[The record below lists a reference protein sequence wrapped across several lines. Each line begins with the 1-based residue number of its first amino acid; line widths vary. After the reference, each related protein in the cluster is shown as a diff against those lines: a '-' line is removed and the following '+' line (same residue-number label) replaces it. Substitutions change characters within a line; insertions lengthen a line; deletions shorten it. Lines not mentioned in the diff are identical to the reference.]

1 MAADRKPRKIRI
13 ELRKNRGKRT
23 RQSDLT
29 RSDLDEIEDLESR
42 ERLSGKG
49 ELTRFRTIVAD
60 SGESGA
66 IPLRDVGR
74 ENILRGRVLMA
85 VGANQCRVQTD
96 SGKVYLC
103 TVRRLVRT
111 LARETRNAVVA
122 GDRVL
127 ITPDGPET
135 GVIERVEPRESALSR
150 GSRHQAHVIV
160 SNVEQA
166 VIVASVAFP
175 GLKPGLI
182 DRFLCSIEKG
192 GIRGIICL
200 NKIDLGHP
208 HLLQPLIGQYT
219 QLGYPVI
226 LTDALH
232 GQGIDELRELLKG
245 RETVFTGQ
253 SGVGKSSLLNA
264 VEPGLRLATGA
275 VSHDTTKGRHTTR
288 VTQLLPL
295 TGGGWIV
302 DTPGI
307 RSLQLWGIAKE
318 EIEGLF
324 PEFRPLVPYCRFP
337 DCTHTHEQECALKEA
352 VEQGIVSP
360 IRYQNYLRMLQDDE
374 SDL

>member
-29 RSDLDEIEDLESR
+29 RSDLDEIEDLQSR

-66 IPLRDVGR
+66 IPLRDVDR

-295 TGGGWIV
+295 TGGGV
-302 DTPGI
+302 SSSCPLLPV
-307 RSLQLWGIAKE
+307 S
-318 EIEGLF
+318 GLHTY
-324 PEFRPLVPYCRFP
+324 PRAGMCPQGGGRTGDSVSHPLSELPADASGR
-337 DCTHTHEQECALKEA
+337 
-352 VEQGIVSP
+352 
-360 IRYQNYLRMLQDDE
+360 
-374 SDL
+374 

>member
-13 ELRKNRGKRT
+13 ELRKNRGKRV

-29 RSDLDEIEDLESR
+29 RNDPDEIEDLESH

-49 ELTRFRTIVAD
+49 ELTRFRTIVTD

-66 IPLRDVGR
+66 APLRDVDN
-74 ENILRGRVLMA
+74 ENALRGRVLMA
-85 VGANQCRVQTD
+85 VGANQCRVQTET
-96 SGKVYLC
+96 GKVYLC
-103 TVRRLVRT
+103 TVRRMVRT

-127 ITPDGPET
+127 FTPDGPET
-135 GVIERVEPRESALSR
+135 GVIERVEPRHSALSR
-150 GSRHQAHVIV
+150 GSRNKAHLIV

-166 VIVASVAFP
+166 VIVVSVALP

-192 GIRGIICL
+192 GIRGIICI

-208 HLLQPLIGQYT
+208 HVLQPLIGQYS

-232 GQGIDELRELLKG
+232 GRGIDQLREHLQG

-264 VEPGLRLATGA
+264 VEPELRLATGA

-295 TGGGWIV
+295 SGGGWIV

-307 RSLQLWGIAKE
+307 RSLQLWGVMKE
-318 EIEGLF
+318 EVEGLLV
-324 PEFRPLVPYCRFP
+324 EFRPLVPYCRFP
-337 DCTHTHEQECALKEA
+337 DCTHTHEQECAVKEA
-352 VEQGIVSP
+352 VQQGMLSP
-360 IRYQNYLRMLQDDE
+360 VRYQNYLRIIQDEE